1 MLRGGIKAPMA
12 TGQQE
17 TAWGVTAGGERR
29 GRSCRALGVSTPC
42 CGDGFQRQQR
52 AEQWGVGALLCAEGS
67 LPAMVVQG
75 VAGPRQPDGSRA
87 TRKEKRG
94 SAEAAHGSSST
105 HRAALPA
112 QLRAL
117 QPAAVLPV
125 PSNPPQKH
133 PPPSSPPSKAP
144 PHRLS
149 AAWGWDG
156 AWLPARTPSC
166 WDKAGRVNCRA
177 KHRSQGGCLGGG
189 GGLCSAAIIWGGL
202 QCISYGLGE
211 ASSALGGAVG
221 PHGSAV
227 SSSCTRMGIPALPWS
242 ERGQSRPQPQRS
254 DGSEDDLQGPFCPNH
269 SVVDL

>member
-112 QLRAL
+112 QLRVL

-133 PPPSSPPSKAP
+133 PPLLPPQQS
-144 PHRLS
+144 
-149 AAWGWDG
+149 
-156 AWLPARTPSC
+156 TPSP
-166 WDKAGRVNCRA
+166 
-177 KHRSQGGCLGGG
+177 SQC
-189 GGLCSAAIIWGGL
+189 CM
-202 QCISYGLGE
+202 GLGWCL
-211 ASSALGGAVG
+211 APCKDAQL
-221 PHGSAV
+221 
-227 SSSCTRMGIPALPWS
+227 L
-242 ERGQSRPQPQRS
+242 GQSGQS
-254 DGSEDDLQGPFCPNH
+254 
-269 SVVDL
+269 